1 MAVQVRAAAQVTARV
16 AVVGVAAQV
25 AAQVGVAA
33 QAVGSWVATQVG
45 VVALVA
51 VQGLCTGT
59 QDQAWCGAWSS
70 MDTSTSYIM
79 RVCAG
84 IDMCYTP

>member
-1 MAVQVRAAAQVTARV
+1 M
-16 AVVGVAAQV
+16 AAQV
-25 AAQVGVAA
+25 AAQAGVAA

-59 QDQAWCGAWSS
+59 QDQLVWC
-70 MDTSTSYIM
+70 
-79 RVCAG
+79 VV
-84 IDMCYTP
+84 IDGHLDIIHYACLCRHRYVLHAVM